1 MKGSMKAV
9 VGSGMAKHVRLV
21 YGLPTPYGGA
31 IKASTLF
38 KGRERQLVGWDGKV
52 LPLTKKV
59 REAEVHILD
68 PFLLNE
74 AQHLLW

>member
-1 MKGSMKAV
+1 
-9 VGSGMAKHVRLV
+9 V
-21 YGLPTPYGGA
+21 YGLPTPYGRA

-38 KGRERQLVGWDGKV
+38 KGGKGQLIGWDGKV

-68 PFLLNE
+68 SFLLNE